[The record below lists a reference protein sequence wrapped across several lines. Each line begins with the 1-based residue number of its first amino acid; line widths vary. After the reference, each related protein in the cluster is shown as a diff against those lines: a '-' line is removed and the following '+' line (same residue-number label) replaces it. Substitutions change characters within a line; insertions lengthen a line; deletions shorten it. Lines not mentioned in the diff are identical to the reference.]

1 MIAEGVQKIQSGS
14 EFTGGGRQCWGL
26 VLKCF
31 KNKATQKN
39 VNRLSP
45 SSYEALFP
53 LGNNDFRT
61 KVTKGEPL

>member
-1 MIAEGVQKIQSGS
+1 LETCSQMLQEQGNIE
-14 EFTGGGRQCWGL
+14 
-26 VLKCF
+26 
-31 KNKATQKN
+31 N

-53 LGNNDFRT
+53 LGYNDFRT